1 MTRSLTI
8 IVPAYNEAARV
19 ASVVTMLVGLGQQ
32 ELDSFEIIVV
42 NDGSRDRTGAIA
54 DELAAQYPEVRAI
67 HQPRNAGVGA
77 AYTAALHAARM
88 PMVTLVPGDNA
99 FAESGVRDVF
109 RTVGAAD
116 MIITYRANP
125 SARSPVRRVLSVIC
139 NRLLRL
145 ATRAPLR
152 DGHSMYVWPTAWARE
167 ISTPP
172 DYRYHLV
179 SLTTLFARAE
189 TYCEIPVLLNPKPD
203 ESSGVMRFSVVW
215 GLGTTMLGLLLRSS
229 ARRHRPR
236 RVEADPHQRLSK
248 DRSAPHQR
256 PAVSR

>member
-8 IVPAYNEAARV
+8 IVPAYNEAERI
-19 ASVVTMLVGLGQQ
+19 ASVVKMLAGLGQQ

-42 NDGSRDRTGAIA
+42 NDGSRDGTGPIA
-54 DELAAQYPEVRAI
+54 DELAAQHPEVRVI

-88 PMVTLVPGDNA
+88 PMITLVPGDDA
-99 FAESGVRDVF
+99 FAEAGIRDLF

-145 ATRAPLR
+145 ATHSPLR

-179 SLTTLFARAE
+179 SLTTLFQRAQ

-203 ESSGVMRFSVVW
+203 ESSGVMRFSVIW

-229 ARRHRPR
+229 TRRSRPR
-236 RVEADPHQRLSK
+236 RVDVRPAERLST
-248 DRSAPHQR
+248 DRSAARQKHV
-256 PAVSR
+256 ADG